1 MDALGT
7 ISRLGG
13 GHLLEELAEAL
24 QRTAEDVVE
33 TGQTGSVTLKLL
45 VKAAQ
50 GIGNPMVSVEESLAR
65 SAPKRKPRGAF
76 LYALGGELH
85 ARDPR
90 QTEMVFQVVDATTG
104 EIRDAGDAGNVT
116 REA

>member
-13 GHLLEELAEAL
+13 GHLLDELAEAL

-33 TGQTGSVTLKLL
+33 TGQAGSLTLTLV

-50 GIGNPMVSVEESLAR
+50 GIGNPMVSVEETLAR
-65 SAPKRKPRGAF
+65 RAPKRKPHGAF

-90 QTEMVFQVVDATTG
+90 QVEMHFTVVDATTG
-104 EIRDAGDAGNVT
+104 EIRDTDDTNAMV